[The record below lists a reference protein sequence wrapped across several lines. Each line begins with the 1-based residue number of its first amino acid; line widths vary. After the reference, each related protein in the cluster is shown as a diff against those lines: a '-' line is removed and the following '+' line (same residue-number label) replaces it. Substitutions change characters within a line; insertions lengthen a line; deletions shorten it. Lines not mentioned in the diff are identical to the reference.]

1 MSTAQRRID
10 AGVIARLFDTPYR
23 FEFFQAV
30 RMLELWYA
38 RAGVAGNTVSERLRF
53 ANSLSLA
60 FPPSEIESIAPISG
74 EREGEREREGR
85 LDASRTDQVRI
96 TPAFLGMLG
105 AQGALPLHYS
115 ESFALREM
123 EARDRA
129 PRAFLDIFSN
139 RSVALFYAA
148 WKKYRP
154 HLQYELDRSE
164 RFLPMHLAL
173 SGFGFAELRD
183 RMQEGAGK
191 VFDQSIAHYVA
202 AARHRP
208 MSAAYAERIVSD
220 HFRVPVRI
228 EQFVGRWC
236 AVPEREWSR
245 LGGTRADARPVLGS
259 SALIGARVWQR
270 DLRVRLHI
278 GPLTRERFESFLP
291 GADGAAALAK
301 MLTLLLG
308 LCLEFEVRLLLRA
321 EDVRGVTLPEKTEPG
336 VRTGRL
342 GWDAFLVSKRAAQ
355 HARSD
360 AGYVINALA

>member
-38 RAGVAGNTVSERLRF
+38 RAGVGGNTVAQRLRF
-53 ANSLSLA
+53 TNSLSLA
-60 FPPSEIESIAPISG
+60 FPPSEIESISPISG
-74 EREGEREREGR
+74 ARES
-85 LDASRTDQVRI
+85 DAELNALRTDQVRI

-115 ESFALREM
+115 ERFALREVD
-123 EARDRA
+123 AKDRA

-164 RFLPMHLAL
+164 GFLPMHLAL
-173 SGFGFAELRD
+173 SGFGFRELRD

-191 VFDQSIAHYVA
+191 VFDQSIAHYAA

-208 MSAAYAERIVSD
+208 MSAAYAQRILSD

-245 LGGTRADARPVLGS
+245 LAGLRADAHADARPVLGS
-259 SALIGARVWQR
+259 SALLGARVWQR
-270 DLRVRLHI
+270 DLRIRLHI
-278 GPLTRERFESFLP
+278 GPLARERFESFLP
-291 GADGAAALAK
+291 GAEAAAALAK
-301 MLTLLLG
+301 LLTLLIG

-321 EDVRGVTLPEKTEPG
+321 EDVRGVTLPKKMEPG
-336 VRTGRL
+336 IVTGRL
-342 GWDAFLVSKRAAQ
+342 GWDAFLVSTAPAQ
-355 HARSD
+355 QARSD

>member
-1 MSTAQRRID
+1 
-10 AGVIARLFDTPYR
+10 
-23 FEFFQAV
+23 
-30 RMLELWYA
+30 MLELWYA
-38 RAGVAGNTVSERLRF
+38 RAGVSGTTVTERLRF
-53 ANSLSLA
+53 SNSLSLA

-74 EREGEREREGR
+74 EIEEHGR
-85 LDASRTDQVRI
+85 LDASRTDRVRI

-115 ESFALREM
+115 ERFALREM

-164 RFLPMHLAL
+164 GFLPMHLAL
-173 SGFGFAELRD
+173 SGFGFRELRD

-208 MSAAYAERIVSD
+208 MSAAYAQRILSD

-236 AVPEREWSR
+236 AVLEREQSR
-245 LGGTRADARPVLGS
+245 LGGARADARPVLGS
-259 SALIGARVWQR
+259 TALIGARVWQR

-291 GADGAAALAK
+291 GADAATALGK
-301 MLTLLLG
+301 MLTLLIG
-308 LCLEFEVRLLLRA
+308 LCLEFEVRLMLRA
-321 EDVRGVTLPEKTEPG
+321 EDVRGVTLPKKNESG
-336 VRTGRL
+336 VRVGRL
-342 GWDAFLVSKRAAQ
+342 GWDAFLVSTHAAQ
-355 HARSD
+355 ETRSD
-360 AGYVINALA
+360 AGYVINAVV

>member
-1 MSTAQRRID
+1 M
-10 AGVIARLFDTPYR
+10 IARLFDSPYR

-53 ANSLSLA
+53 SNTLSLA

-74 EREGEREREGR
+74 ELEEEGR
-85 LDASRTDQVRI
+85 LDATRTDQVRI

-115 ESFALREM
+115 ERFALREM
-123 EARDRA
+123 EDRDRA

-164 RFLPMHLAL
+164 GFLPLHLAL
-173 SGFGFAELRD
+173 SGFGFRELRD
-183 RMQEGAGK
+183 RMQEGTGK

-208 MSAAYAERIVSD
+208 MSAAYAQRILSD

-245 LGGTRADARPVLGS
+245 LGGTRADARPGLSPILGS
-259 SALIGARVWQR
+259 TALIGARVWQR

-291 GADGAAALAK
+291 GADAATALGK
-301 MLTLLLG
+301 MLTLLIG
-308 LCLEFEVRLLLRA
+308 LCLEFEVRLMLRA
-321 EDVRGVTLPEKTEPG
+321 EDVRGVTLPKKAEPG
-336 VRTGRL
+336 VRMGRL
-342 GWDAFLVSKRAAQ
+342 GWDAFLVSTRAAQ
-355 HARSD
+355 EARSD